1 MTLDEAIKHAEKK
14 AFELGKCDCASE
26 HIQLAKWLKELKT
39 TKIINIQ
46 EHIRFFNKV
55 LALTTIY
62 AKQKVDDL
70 AYVELHGLDVFEDN
84 GNKYLNVSYSYT
96 RFDNDVIPDFTLI
109 SLDYLDLDIK
119 DAEQK
124 IKEFYKNENNN
135 PTD

>member
-46 EHIRFFNKV
+46 KHINFFNKV

-62 AKQKVDDL
+62 AKQKIDDL
-70 AYVELHGLDVFEDN
+70 AYVELHGLDIFEDN

>member
-1 MTLDEAIKHAEKK
+1 MK
-14 AFELGKCDCASE
+14 
-26 HIQLAKWLKELKT
+26 
-39 TKIINIQ
+39 IQ

-96 RFDNDVIPDFTLI
+96 RLDRDVIPDFDLI
-109 SLDYLDLDIK
+109 PFEYLELDIK
-119 DAEQK
+119 EAEQK

>member
-1 MTLDEAIKHAEKK
+1 MK
-14 AFELGKCDCASE
+14 
-26 HIQLAKWLKELKT
+26 
-39 TKIINIQ
+39 IQ
-46 EHIRFFNKV
+46 EHIKFFNRV

-96 RFDNDVIPDFTLI
+96 RFDNNNVIPDFTLI